1 MKCLVIDYIDEDIYR
16 EFQKYMEVDLMM
28 LPTKQTLI
36 KIIEPYEVL
45 IMRVDP
51 EIDEE
56 VLDAA
61 KNLRFIGVCSTGLN
75 HIDRAAAEKRGII
88 IRNAPG
94 MNANGVAELT
104 ICKMLELARSTI
116 QSNYEVQDRRQWNK
130 YRYLGV
136 ELAGKTVGIIG
147 FGSIGQRVGELC
159 RVFGMQVL
167 AYNPHGRPG
176 EYFTARGAEAA
187 DLDTILRR
195 SDFITI
201 HAPLTDETR
210 GMIGAQEIVKMKVGA
225 FVINMSRGGIVVEQ
239 DMYAALISG
248 QLGGGICRP
257 ADLHELPA
265 HRLRPLHRLP
275 PLRRPDQGFGLP
287 HQPLHLRRLQRSP
300 ALYGQRKIS
309 PDLKTRKMQP
319 SEEGCLFI
327 CG

>member
-1 MKCLVIDYIDEDIYR
+1 MKCLVIDYIDEEIFR
-16 EFQKYMEVDLMM
+16 EFRKYMDVDLMM

-51 EIDEE
+51 EIDED
-56 VLDAA
+56 VISAA

-75 HIDRAAAEKRGII
+75 HIDQEAARRHGII

-116 QSNYEVQDRRQWNK
+116 QSNYEVQDRHQWNK
-130 YRYLGV
+130 YKYLGI

-167 AYNPHGRPG
+167 AYNPHGRPA
-176 EYFTARGAEAA
+176 EYFELRGAVGT
-187 DLDTILRR
+187 DLEGILRN

-210 GMIGAQEIVKMKVGA
+210 GMISAEEIVRMKIGA

-248 QLGGGICRP
+248 QLGGYA
-257 ADLHELPA
+257 ADVMEQELAGQRAAMSSPLIGCDRFIVSPHSGGQTKDA
-265 HRLRPLHRLP
+265 VHRLSRYIFDKCDEALHFTEQQK
-275 PLRRPDQGFGLP
+275 QG
-287 HQPLHLRRLQRSP
+287 Q
-300 ALYGQRKIS
+300 
-309 PDLKTRKMQP
+309 
-319 SEEGCLFI
+319 E
-327 CG
+327 

>member
-1 MKCLVIDYIDEDIYR
+1 MKCLVIDYIDEEIFR
-16 EFQKYMEVDLMM
+16 EFRKYMDVDLMM

-51 EIDEE
+51 EIDEA
-56 VLDAA
+56 VLSAA

-75 HIDRAAAEKRGII
+75 HIDLEAAKKRGVII
-88 IRNAPG
+88 QNAPG

-116 QSNYEVQDRRQWNK
+116 QSNHEVQDRRQWNK
-130 YRYLGV
+130 YKYLGI

-147 FGSIGQRVGELC
+147 FGTIGQRVGELC

-167 AYNPHGRPG
+167 AYNPHGRPE
-176 EYFTARGAEAA
+176 EYFTSRGATPT
-187 DLDTILRR
+187 DLEGILRN

-210 GMIGAQEIVKMKVGA
+210 GLISAQEIVRMKIGA

-248 QLGGGICRP
+248 QLGGYA
-257 ADLHELPA
+257 ADVMEQELE
-265 HRLRPLHRLP
+265 
-275 PLRRPDQGFGLP
+275 
-287 HQPLHLRRLQRSP
+287 
-300 ALYGQRKIS
+300 GQRASMSS
-309 PDLKTRKMQP
+309 PLI
-319 SEEGCLFI
+319 GCDRFI
-327 CG
+327 VSPHSGGQTKDAVYKLSRFIFDKCDEALHFTQR

>member
-1 MKCLVIDYIDEDIYR
+1 MKCLIIDYIDEEIFR
-16 EFQKYMEVDLMM
+16 EFRKYMDVDLMM

-51 EIDEE
+51 EIDEA
-56 VLDAA
+56 VLNAA

-75 HIDRAAAEKRGII
+75 HIDLEAAKKRGII
-88 IRNAPG
+88 IQNAPG

-116 QSNYEVQDRRQWNK
+116 QSNHEVQDKRQWNK
-130 YRYLGV
+130 YKYLGI

-159 RVFGMQVL
+159 RVFGMRVL
-167 AYNPHGRPG
+167 AYNPHGRPE
-176 EYFTARGAEAA
+176 EYFTSRGAVPM
-187 DLDTILRR
+187 DLEGILRN

-201 HAPLTDETR
+201 HAPLTDETH
-210 GMIGAQEIVKMKVGA
+210 GLISAQEIVRMKIGA

-248 QLGGGICRP
+248 QLGGYA
-257 ADLHELPA
+257 ADVMEQELE
-265 HRLRPLHRLP
+265 
-275 PLRRPDQGFGLP
+275 
-287 HQPLHLRRLQRSP
+287 
-300 ALYGQRKIS
+300 GQRASMSS
-309 PDLKTRKMQP
+309 PLI
-319 SEEGCLFI
+319 GCDRFI
-327 CG
+327 VSPHSGGQTKDAVYKLSRFIFDKCDEALHFTQR

>member
-130 YRYLGV
+130 YKYLGV

-210 GMIGAQEIVKMKVGA
+210 GMIGAQEIVKMKFGA

-248 QLGGGICRP
+248 QLGGYA
-257 ADLHELPA
+257 ADVMEEEFAGRRTSMSSPLIGYDRFIVSPHSGGQTKDSVYRISRCIFDACSEALHFT
-265 HRLRPLHRLP
+265 
-275 PLRRPDQGFGLP
+275 DSG
-287 HQPLHLRRLQRSP
+287 
-300 ALYGQRKIS
+300 K
-309 PDLKTRKMQP
+309 
-319 SEEGCLFI
+319 
-327 CG
+327 

>member
-1 MKCLVIDYIDEDIYR
+1 MKCLVIDYIDDEIFR
-16 EFQKYMEVDLMM
+16 EFRKYMDVDLMM

-36 KIIEPYEVL
+36 KIIGPYDVL

-56 VLDAA
+56 VLEAA

-75 HIDRAAAEKRGII
+75 HIDLKAAEKRGVIVQ
-88 IRNAPG
+88 NAPG

-116 QSNYEVQDRRQWNK
+116 QSNYEVQDRHQWNK
-130 YRYLGV
+130 YKYLGI

-167 AYNPHGRPG
+167 AYNPHGRPA
-176 EYFTARGAEAA
+176 EFFEKHGAVGT
-187 DLDTILRR
+187 DLEGILRN

-210 GMIGAQEIVKMKVGA
+210 GMISAQEIVRMKIGA
-225 FVINMSRGGIVVEQ
+225 YVINMSRGGIVVEQ

-248 QLGGGICRP
+248 QLGGYA
-257 ADLHELPA
+257 ADVMEQELE
-265 HRLRPLHRLP
+265 
-275 PLRRPDQGFGLP
+275 G
-287 HQPLHLRRLQRSP
+287 QRSSMSSP
-300 ALYGQRKIS
+300 LIGCDRFIVSPHSGGQTKDAVYKLSRHIFEECDRALHFR
-309 PDLKTRKMQP
+309 
-319 SEEGCLFI
+319 SE
-327 CG
+327 

>member
-1 MKCLVIDYIDEDIYR
+1 MKCLVIDYIDEDIFR
-16 EFQKYMEVDLMM
+16 KFRKYMDVDLMM
-28 LPTKQTLI
+28 LPTKQTLV

-56 VLDAA
+56 VLAAA

-75 HIDRAAAEKRGII
+75 HIDLEAAKQRGII
-88 IRNAPG
+88 IQNAPG

-116 QSNYEVQDRRQWNK
+116 QSNYEVQDRHQWNK
-130 YRYLGV
+130 YKYLGI

-147 FGSIGQRVGELC
+147 FGTIGQRVGELC

-167 AYNPHGRPG
+167 AFNPHGRPA
-176 EYFTARGAEAA
+176 EYFTSRGAVGT
-187 DLDTILRR
+187 DLEGILRN

-210 GMIGAQEIVKMKVGA
+210 GMISAQEIVRMKIGA
-225 FVINMSRGGIVVEQ
+225 YVINMSRGGIVVEQ

-248 QLGGGICRP
+248 QLGGYA
-257 ADLHELPA
+257 ADVMEQELA
-265 HRLRPLHRLP
+265 
-275 PLRRPDQGFGLP
+275 
-287 HQPLHLRRLQRSP
+287 
-300 ALYGQRKIS
+300 GQRASMSS
-309 PDLKTRKMQP
+309 PLIGCDRFIVSPHSGGQTKDAVRKLSRYIFDKCDEALHFTGQQ
-319 SEEGCLFI
+319 
-327 CG
+327 